1 MRTEKRLLSY
11 IIRGVRT
18 SLIAFRSNV
27 RGEYTDRMTA
37 PLFVF
42 DLDNTLYPKGLPI
55 WNMVDDRIEQYVIER
70 LRTDRDT
77 ARRVRM
83 DFLAKYGSTLR
94 GLMRH
99 HGVRPAE
106 YLGYIHDVPVPEIV
120 PRRPE
125 LLEMLSGL
133 PGRCVVFSNGSKE
146 YARRVLAA
154 LGVAE
159 RMEAVY
165 GIEFM
170 EYTAKPSP
178 YPYRKLLRVTDTRPE
193 DSLICED
200 SRRNLLPARALGMFT
215 VLVGGNGE
223 ESAASPEG
231 DIPEGASGPHAVVG
245 DVCDLPGVLHDFPPL
260 ARGNGGGA

>member
-1 MRTEKRLLSY
+1 
-11 IIRGVRT
+11 
-18 SLIAFRSNV
+18 
-27 RGEYTDRMTA
+27 MTA

-42 DLDNTLYPKGLPI
+42 DLDNTLYPKELPI
-55 WNMVDDRIEQYVIER
+55 WRMVDDRIEQYVIGKLE
-70 LRTDRDT
+70 TDRDT

-83 DFLAKYGSTLR
+83 DFLARYGSTLR

-133 PGRCVVFSNGSKE
+133 PGRCVVFTNGSKE
-146 YARRVLAA
+146 YARRVLDA
-154 LGVAE
+154 LGVAG
-159 RMEAVY
+159 RMEEIY

-170 EYTAKPSP
+170 EYIAKPSP
-178 YPYRKLLRVTDTRPE
+178 YPYAKLLRVTGARGE
-193 DSLICED
+193 DSLFCED

-215 VLVGGNGE
+215 VLVGENGE
-223 ESAASPEG
+223 KSAASPEG
-231 DIPEGASGPHAVVG
+231 DRPEGLSGPHAAVG
-245 DVCDLPGVLHDFPPL
+245 DVCDLPDVLHGFPPL
-260 ARGNGGGA
+260 ARGRASG

>member
-1 MRTEKRLLSY
+1 
-11 IIRGVRT
+11 
-18 SLIAFRSNV
+18 
-27 RGEYTDRMTA
+27 MTA

-55 WNMVDDRIEQYVIER
+55 WNMVDDRIEEYVIGK
-70 LRTDRDT
+70 LGTDRDT

-83 DFLAKYGSTLR
+83 EFLARYGSTLR

-133 PGRCVVFSNGSKE
+133 PGRRVVFTNGSNE
-146 YARRVLAA
+146 YARRVLDA
-154 LGVAE
+154 LGVAGT
-159 RMEAVY
+159 MEGIY

-170 EYTAKPSP
+170 EYIAKPSP

-215 VLVGGNGE
+215 VLVGENGE
-223 ESAASPEG
+223 KPAASPEG
-231 DIPEGASGPHAVVG
+231 DRPEESSGPHAAVG
-245 DVCDLPGVLHDFPPL
+245 DVCDLPDVLHGFPPL
-260 ARGNGGGA
+260 ARGRASG

>member
-1 MRTEKRLLSY
+1 MVPSPLLSY
-11 IIRGVRT
+11 IIRGRRT
-18 SLIAFRSNV
+18 LVIAFRFDV
-27 RGEYTDRMTA
+27 RGEYTDEMTA
-37 PLFVF
+37 PLFIF

-55 WNMVDDRIEQYVIER
+55 WNLVDDRIEQYVIEK

-83 DFLAKYGSTLR
+83 GFLARYGSTLR

-133 PGRCVVFSNGSKE
+133 PGRCVVFTNGSKE

-159 RMEAVY
+159 RMEEVY

-170 EYTAKPSP
+170 DYIAKPFH
-178 YPYRKLLRVTDTRPE
+178 YPYRKLLRATDSRPE
-193 DSLICED
+193 DSLFCED
-200 SRRNLLPARALGMFT
+200 SRRNLLPAHELGMFT

-223 ESAASPEG
+223 EPPASREGNGPE
-231 DIPEGASGPHAVVG
+231 ELFRPHAVVG
-245 DVCDLPGVLHDFPPL
+245 DVCDLPEVLHGFPPL
-260 ARGNGGGA
+260 ARGRASG

>member
-1 MRTEKRLLSY
+1 M
-11 IIRGVRT
+11 
-18 SLIAFRSNV
+18 
-27 RGEYTDRMTA
+27 A

-55 WNMVDDRIEQYVIER
+55 WRMVDDRIEQYVIEM

-77 ARRVRM
+77 ARRIRM
-83 DFLAKYGSTLR
+83 HFLARFGSTLR
-94 GLMRH
+94 GLMQH

-106 YLGYIHDVPVPEIV
+106 YLEYIHDVPVPEIV

-133 PGRCVVFSNGSKE
+133 PGRCVVFTNGSKE

-170 EYTAKPSP
+170 EYIAKPSP
-178 YPYRKLLRVTDTRPE
+178 YPYRKLLRVTDSRPE
-193 DSLICED
+193 DSMICDD
-200 SRRNLLPARALGMFT
+200 SRRNLLPARELGMFT

-223 ESAASPEG
+223 EPPASPEG
-231 DIPEGASGPHAVVG
+231 DRPEESFRPHAVVR
-245 DVCDLPGVLHDFPPL
+245 DVCDLPDVLQGFPVHGR
-260 ARGNGGGA
+260 ASG

>member
-1 MRTEKRLLSY
+1 M
-11 IIRGVRT
+11 
-18 SLIAFRSNV
+18 
-27 RGEYTDRMTA
+27 DHRMTA

-42 DLDNTLYPKGLPI
+42 DLDNTLYPKELPI
-55 WNMVDDRIEQYVIER
+55 WRMVDDRIEQYVIEK

-77 ARRVRM
+77 ARRIRM
-83 DFLAKYGSTLR
+83 HFLAEFGSTLR

-106 YLGYIHDVPVPEIV
+106 YLEYIHDVPVPEIV

-133 PGRCVVFSNGSKE
+133 PGRCVVFTNGSKE

-170 EYTAKPSP
+170 EYIAKPSP

-193 DSLICED
+193 DSLICD
-200 SRRNLLPARALGMFT
+200 DRRRNLLPARELGMFT

-223 ESAASPEG
+223 EPPASPEG
-231 DIPEGASGPHAVVG
+231 DRPEGSFQPHAVVG
-245 DVCDLPGVLHDFPPL
+245 DVCDLPDVLHGFPPL
-260 ARGNGGGA
+260 VRGNGGDGGGA

>member
-1 MRTEKRLLSY
+1 M
-11 IIRGVRT
+11 
-18 SLIAFRSNV
+18 
-27 RGEYTDRMTA
+27 DHRMTA

-42 DLDNTLYPKGLPI
+42 DLDNTLYPKELPI
-55 WNMVDDRIEQYVIER
+55 WRMVDDRIEQYVIEK

-77 ARRVRM
+77 ARRIRM
-83 DFLAKYGSTLR
+83 HFLSRFGSTLR

-106 YLGYIHDVPVPEIV
+106 YLEYIHDVPIPEIV

-133 PGRCVVFSNGSKE
+133 PGRCVVFTNGSRE
-146 YARRVLAA
+146 YALRVLAA
-154 LGVAE
+154 LGVAD

-170 EYTAKPSP
+170 EYIAKPSP
-178 YPYRKLLRVTDTRPE
+178 YPYRKLLGVTDTRPE
-193 DSLICED
+193 DSLICD
-200 SRRNLLPARALGMFT
+200 DRRRNLLPARELGMFT

-223 ESAASPEG
+223 VPPASPES
-231 DIPEGASGPHAVVG
+231 DRPEESFRPHAVVG
-245 DVCDLPGVLHDFPPL
+245 DVCDLPDVLHGFPPL
-260 ARGNGGGA
+260 ARGRASG

>member
-1 MRTEKRLLSY
+1 M
-11 IIRGVRT
+11 
-18 SLIAFRSNV
+18 
-27 RGEYTDRMTA
+27 DHRMTA

-42 DLDNTLYPKGLPI
+42 DLDNTLYPKELPI
-55 WNMVDDRIEQYVIER
+55 WQMVDDRIEQYVIEK

-77 ARRVRM
+77 ARRIRM
-83 DFLAKYGSTLR
+83 HFLSRFGSTLR

-99 HGVRPAE
+99 HGVLPAE
-106 YLGYIHDVPVPEIV
+106 YLEYIHDVPIPEIV

-133 PGRCVVFSNGSKE
+133 PGRCVVFTNGSKE

-154 LGVAE
+154 LGVAD

-170 EYTAKPSP
+170 EYIAKPSP

-193 DSLICED
+193 DSLICD
-200 SRRNLLPARALGMFT
+200 DRRRNLLPARELGMFT

-223 ESAASPEG
+223 EPPASPEG
-231 DIPEGASGPHAVVG
+231 DRPEESFRPHAVVG
-245 DVCDLPGVLHDFPPL
+245 DVCDLPDVLHGFPPL
-260 ARGNGGGA
+260 ARGNGGDEGGA